1 MVMSNPAPPR
11 LEVQQLDFTKH
22 VDIAAPLDI
31 TWESVL
37 LELGPESVIDGKP
50 FPFVFEAWP
59 GGRWFR
65 DLGNNT
71 GHLWGHVQVI
81 KPPTLIEICGPM
93 FASYPAISHVQ
104 YRLTPDAD
112 AGGTRMTLT
121 HRAYGL
127 MPTEYMKGVDQGWSS
142 GLKRIAE
149 IAQRIKA
156 ERGGKS
162 TK

>member
-1 MVMSNPAPPR
+1 MVMQNAPQR
-11 LEVQQLDFTKH
+11 LEVQQLDFSKV

-37 LELGPESVIDGKP
+37 LELGPESVIDNKP
-50 FPFVFEAWP
+50 YPFVFEAWP

-71 GHLWGHVQVI
+71 GHLWGHVQD
-81 KPPTLIEICGPM
+81 
-93 FASYPAISHVQ
+93 
-104 YRLTPDAD
+104 RLTPDAD
-112 AGGTRMTLT
+112 AGTTRMTLT

-127 MPTEYMKGVDQGWSS
+127 MPTEFMKGVDEGWSS
-142 GLKRIAE
+142 GVKRIAE

-156 ERGGKS
+156 ERGGKQS
-162 TK
+162 SK